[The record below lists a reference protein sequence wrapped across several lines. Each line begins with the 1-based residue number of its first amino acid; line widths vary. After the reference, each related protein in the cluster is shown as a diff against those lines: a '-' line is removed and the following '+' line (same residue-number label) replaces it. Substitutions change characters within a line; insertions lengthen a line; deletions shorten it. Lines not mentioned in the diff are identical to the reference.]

1 MVGDIASDSEST
13 STTNDGEGSDKCESP
28 LVVPGNTDFEMVD
41 NTTSESEYLTDYQI
55 FERLYD
61 RIKIWHAR
69 ILNIDESIECY
80 W

>member
-41 NTTSESEYLTDYQI
+41 NTTSESEFVTTHQM
-55 FERLYD
+55 FERLYE
-61 RIKIWHAR
+61 RLKICTAW
-69 ILNIDESIECY
+69 ILNRLDSKSC
-80 W
+80 